1 MKCPNCGQE
10 QPDEAV
16 VCSNCGT
23 VLKANPIPTPA
34 PEPVQ
39 MPVEVIQPSAP
50 AAAPVQYAGFWLRFL
65 AIILDGLI
73 LGIAGWILAI
83 LFNPQTSLFSSLIGW
98 LYFALMESSESQAT
112 LGKRAVSIKVTD
124 MNGNRISFGRATG
137 RYFAKIISGLHLF
150 IGFMMAGWTSKKQA
164 LHDMIA
170 ETLVI
175 KA

>member
-1 MKCPNCGQE
+1 
-10 QPDEAV
+10 
-16 VCSNCGT
+16 
-23 VLKANPIPTPA
+23 
-34 PEPVQ
+34 
-39 MPVEVIQPSAP
+39 
-50 AAAPVQYAGFWLRFL
+50 
-65 AIILDGLI
+65 
-73 LGIAGWILAI
+73 
-83 LFNPQTSLFSSLIGW
+83 
-98 LYFALMESSESQAT
+98 MESSESQAT

-137 RYFAKIISGLHLF
+137 RDFAKIISGLPLF